1 MLITPS
7 IVAEDRRRSPPGGG
21 GVAVT
26 SGRRAATVRGRV
38 VAVVRRPLLFT
49 VALALVTGLA
59 ALVVLVAPP
68 RRVPGTPVPY
78 CTALQVLFDTD
89 GEMRRVADELR
100 RDDRVREVR
109 DERTQEQ
116 NFERLTESLRA
127 SGHDELA
134 DAARV
139 ERTPASLRVVEAFGV
154 DAGELAGELRQRHR
168 VNLVDVCE
176 RPDELPPG

>member
-1 MLITPS
+1 M
-7 IVAEDRRRSPPGGG
+7 
-21 GVAVT
+21 
-26 SGRRAATVRGRV
+26 VRG
-38 VAVVRRPLLFT
+38 PLLLT
-49 VALALVTGLA
+49 VALALVTGVA
-59 ALVVLVAPP
+59 ALVVLVVPV
-68 RRVPGTPVPY
+68 RRVAGTPTPY
-78 CTALQVLFDTD
+78 CTALQVLFGTD
-89 GEMRRVADELR
+89 GEMRRVAGELR
-100 RDDRVREVR
+100 GDVRVREVR
-109 DERTQEQ
+109 DERTQAQ
-116 NFERLTESLRA
+116 NFERLTAALRA